1 MELKNVSDYAKA
13 TEKPGQKDD
22 SEGDKKEHE
31 KDADTKTKYKKLVMI
46 GFAFVLLVSIVVIV
60 LAFIPCKTSFR
71 IVQL

>member
-13 TEKPGQKDD
+13 TEKHGQKED
-22 SEGDKKEHE
+22 SKRDKKEHG

-60 LAFIPCKTSFR
+60 LAFIPCKTGFR
-71 IVQL
+71 IVQ